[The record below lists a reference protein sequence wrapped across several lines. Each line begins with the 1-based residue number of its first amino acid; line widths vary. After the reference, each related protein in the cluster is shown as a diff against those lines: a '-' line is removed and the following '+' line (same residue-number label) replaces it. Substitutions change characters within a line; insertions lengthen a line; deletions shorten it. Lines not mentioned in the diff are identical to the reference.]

1 MLTIFILNY
10 IYYSSLSA
18 YKINVI
24 FHNKNSQRKDVSWYI
39 NLNWHIK
46 SLYFLR
52 EADLQYDWVKEKKN
66 FFLILASKTNSSS
79 SVHRS
84 ASHLWTLRT
93 VAHQATLSM
102 KFSRQE
108 YRSGLWF
115 LVPGDPLNS
124 GMGPVSPACLVLAG
138 RFFTA
143 ETPSKFFCLY
153 YS

>member
-52 EADLQYDWVKEKKN
+52 EADLQYDRVKEKKKI
-66 FFLILASKTNSSS
+66 FRYLLQRLI
-79 SVHRS
+79 V
-84 ASHLWTLRT
+84 
-93 VAHQATLSM
+93 VVVFIVQPVI
-102 KFSRQE
+102 F
-108 YRSGLWF
+108 GLYG
-115 LVPGDPLNS
+115 L
-124 GMGPVSPACLVLAG
+124 
-138 RFFTA
+138 
-143 ETPSKFFCLY
+143 
-153 YS
+153 